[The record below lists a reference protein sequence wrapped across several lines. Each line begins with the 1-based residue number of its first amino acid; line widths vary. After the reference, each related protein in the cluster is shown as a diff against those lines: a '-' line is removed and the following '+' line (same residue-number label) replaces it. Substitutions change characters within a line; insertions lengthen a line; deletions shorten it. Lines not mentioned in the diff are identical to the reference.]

1 MDRFGVQRPR
11 LKAIA
16 RTPELP
22 GPVSRPNAIAGPA
35 SRAPVIHHWQ
45 GARVR
50 DLTGEE
56 YSAFGV
62 SRESGGV
69 RVVEG
74 KVGEIQTGDLIQGVG
89 ELPVR
94 NLAELLQRQNAA
106 AGVPLVIGI
115 VRGQRPQEVRLEAY
129 TFVGG
134 ETGEPQG
141 GVPLRA
147 LTTRPATT
155 NEPVASL
162 SDGRLGKTYGPVFPN
177 GVVGGAYKADLGGP
191 VNVARITSWSFN
203 QNGNRG
209 PQRFAVFGSNAERD
223 PGWDPATL
231 VPIAEVDTTGQ
242 SAGQSLATSVQRAG
256 GGPLGV
262 FRWLVWV
269 TEPVTS
275 AGENT
280 AFQEFEVQAAR

>member
-1 MDRFGVQRPR
+1 MP
-11 LKAIA
+11 
-16 RTPELP
+16 
-22 GPVSRPNAIAGPA
+22 
-35 SRAPVIHHWQ
+35 
-45 GARVR
+45 
-50 DLTGEE
+50 LT
-56 YSAFGV
+56 V
-62 SRESGGV
+62 
-69 RVVEG
+69 
-74 KVGEIQTGDLIQGVG
+74 
-89 ELPVR
+89 
-94 NLAELLQRQNAA
+94 
-106 AGVPLVIGI
+106 GI

-141 GVPLRA
+141 GVPVRA

-162 SDGRLGKTYGPVFPN
+162 SDGRLAQTYGPVFPN
-177 GVVGGAYKADLGGP
+177 GVVGGTYKADLGGP
-191 VNVARITSWSFN
+191 VTVERITTWSFN

-209 PQRFAVFGSNAERD
+209 PQRFAVFGSNADAD

-231 VPIAEVDTTGQ
+231 IPIAEVDTAGQ
-242 SAGQSLATSVQRAG
+242 SAGQSMATSIQRAG

-269 TEPVTS
+269 TQPVTS

-280 AFQEFEVQAAR
+280 AFQEFEIHAAR